1 MKRLNNPAA
10 FLSGLVLNTAKAHA
24 AAVRQTIAPLGCVDD
39 DMAKRLQKDH
49 RLTGKRVGGHL
60 CIIATPK
67 G

>member
-1 MKRLNNPAA
+1 MNSQNTAT
-10 FLSGLVLNTAKAHA
+10 FLAGLVMNSAKARTT
-24 AAVRQTIAPLGCVDD
+24 AVRQTIAPLGCVDD

-67 G
+67 S